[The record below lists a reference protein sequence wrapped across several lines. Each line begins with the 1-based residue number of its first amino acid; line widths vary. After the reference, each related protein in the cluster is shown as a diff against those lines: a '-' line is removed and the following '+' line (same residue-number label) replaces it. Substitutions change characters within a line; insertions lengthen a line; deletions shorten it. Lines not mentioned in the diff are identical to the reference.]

1 MPKRRRAKGVRFWR
15 DAGIAVNSAAG
26 SSTLTVECN
35 QSRLGRERRGAGF
48 LSWLAL
54 YRVPQAGCPG
64 KCDRL
69 HLRENK
75 VAILTGCSISWG
87 AVELQANL
95 FDYSSFKRHACLLLA
110 SRGLT
115 FIKT

>member
-1 MPKRRRAKGVRFWR
+1 LSKRNAEKASSKRSPFWQ
-15 DAGIAVNSAAG
+15 DAGIAVKSAAG

-64 KCDRL
+64 KCDWL

-75 VAILTGCSISWG
+75 VAIL
-87 AVELQANL
+87 
-95 FDYSSFKRHACLLLA
+95 
-110 SRGLT
+110 
-115 FIKT
+115 

>member
-1 MPKRRRAKGVRFWR
+1 LSKRNAEKASSKRSPFWR

-54 YRVPQAGCPG
+54 YRVPQAGRPG
-64 KCDRL
+64 KCDWL

-75 VAILTGCSISWG
+75 VAIL
-87 AVELQANL
+87 
-95 FDYSSFKRHACLLLA
+95 
-110 SRGLT
+110 
-115 FIKT
+115 